1 MLRWTAVALLLLAA
15 RPLKAQDSDKTY
27 SVDGSVRVERL
38 PTPEQ
43 TEYDIQT
50 TVETGAPLL
59 AGRGRP
65 FRPY

>member
-15 RPLKAQDSDKTY
+15 QPLKAQESDRTY

-38 PTPEQ
+38 PTPEE

-59 AGRGRP
+59 AGRGLP
-65 FRPY
+65 CSPC